1 MSITNGTSGCSA
13 GLVVVESP
21 YHLTVARDDELIQI
35 AERQLAEAEKAYR
48 SDPSPANQRRIV
60 KCWDAVREARGK
72 QTAGQD
78 DLPSWLT
85 RPRSPLE

>member
-1 MSITNGTSGCSA
+1 VLTRGA
-13 GLVVVESP
+13 PVDVESP
-21 YHLTVARDDELIQI
+21 YDLIVDRDDELIQI

-60 KCWDAVREARGK
+60 KRWDAVREARGA
-72 QTAGQD
+72 QTAD
-78 DLPSWLT
+78 EVDLPLWLT